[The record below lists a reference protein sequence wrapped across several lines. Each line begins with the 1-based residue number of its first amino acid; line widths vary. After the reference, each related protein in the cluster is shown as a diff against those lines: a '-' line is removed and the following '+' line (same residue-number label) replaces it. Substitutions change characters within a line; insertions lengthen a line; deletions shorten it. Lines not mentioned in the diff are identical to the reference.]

1 MVGSPQVNALGW
13 KALCNDI
20 YDHQQRANVRPRYY
34 RGRARSLADKQ
45 RWVGILAI
53 VSQSGAVGS
62 IIYGHPIAAAAVSLV
77 AAYWNSCTAMAAL
90 LNKLGESLEGWGG
103 GGATRTGHVFC
114 WFKHQPEPE
123 PLANERSAKDIV
135 NAIFS
140 ELSGRGGF
148 DILDEV
154 HDDAETY
161 REMHAKCS
169 ERVLSAAD
177 GDVGKFDDRW
187 NPKEEE

>member
-1 MVGSPQVNALGW
+1 MSI
-13 KALCNDI
+13 K
-20 YDHQQRANVRPRYY
+20 QQAIETNRTPEGIVATCMAT
-34 RGRARSLADKQ
+34 GDKLYTT
-45 RWVGILAI
+45 WDD
-53 VSQSGAVGS
+53 SKD
-62 IIYGHPIAAAAVSLV
+62 
-77 AAYWNSCTAMAAL
+77 AYWNSCTAMAAL